1 MPRLSVWFIRAAL
14 FHLLLGFTIGMIL
27 LWNKGLPL
35 PPQVWLLLPAHIEF
49 LLLGWT
55 VQLALGVAFWIL
67 PRFQNLRGNTAPA
80 WVAFVLI
87 NTGVWLVGL
96 APYFPITDSL
106 RLAGRL
112 AEGAAACAFAVHAW
126 PRIKPPG
133 I

>member
-1 MPRLSVWFIRAAL
+1 MPRLSVWFVRAAL
-14 FHLLLGFTIGMIL
+14 LHLLLGFTLGMIL

-35 PPQVWLLLPAHIEF
+35 SPQVWRLLPAHIEF

-55 VQLALGVAFWIL
+55 VQLALGIAFWIL
-67 PRFQNLRGNTAPA
+67 PRFQTERGNTAPA
-80 WVAFVLI
+80 WAAFLLI
-87 NTGVWLVGL
+87 NAGVWLVGL
-96 APYFPITDSL
+96 APYFAAGDSL

-112 AEGAAACAFAVHAW
+112 AESAAACAFAVHAW